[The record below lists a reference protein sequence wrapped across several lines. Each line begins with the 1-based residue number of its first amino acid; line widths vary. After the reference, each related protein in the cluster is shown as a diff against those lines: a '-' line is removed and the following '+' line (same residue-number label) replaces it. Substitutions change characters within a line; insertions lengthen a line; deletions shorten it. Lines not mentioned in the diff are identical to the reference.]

1 MIKDATNFTIK
12 RIFEDFY
19 QIPEYQREYSW
30 GRKHWEN
37 LFDDLNESNEGYFLG
52 SSICID
58 TRDNGYYE
66 VVDGQ
71 QRLATLTILK
81 LAICDCIKEYNKKKI
96 LNVKVE
102 KEKVKEWLNLEDS
115 LFKNKPRLILQNKQ
129 NIDDYKFLLQ
139 ECGFPN
145 GVKIN
150 EPKNYGNRRIKLAYN
165 YFYNSI
171 EKDTEFD
178 IDDIF
183 KLLEKIN
190 SAELVR
196 IVTENAQG
204 AFVLFESINNRGLPL
219 SPVDLIKN
227 KLFSE
232 LPQDELKSYN
242 EEWGE
247 ISDINITEFKDQ
259 VRFLRQFYNA
269 FKEKNILGDEEVF
282 YKIPKIP
289 KATKTNIIT
298 IFEKWIGRDNE
309 DNAKRIFETIIE
321 YSKYYSFLVAPNES
335 LKESV
340 KYFNLQSRF
349 EDLLH
354 LGVAPSYALF
364 LYLIKIDISEIEM
377 KKIIILIEKWFIR
390 RHLTNNPSTGKLDQI
405 FMDLIDDIHKDK
417 TVIVETIKNTLYS
430 KEILNQQ
437 SNIEKALYGKLYEEN
452 KSLSKYL
459 LIFLERSYKKEIT
472 RESGRLTNFWKV
484 LDFTKKKQQP
494 IWTVEHILPQN
505 PKKISEWKEWFSDE
519 EHKEYM
525 DKLGNLTLTGYNSNL
540 SNRSF
545 KDKKEKTIKTDE
557 EYQLIGYNSGVLG
570 LNEYVKNQDMWMP
583 EQIDERTALLNNK
596 LIKLLTV

>member
-437 SNIEKALYGKLYEEN
+437 SNIEKALYGNLYEEN

>member
-1 MIKDATNFTIK
+1 
-12 RIFEDFY
+12 
-19 QIPEYQREYSW
+19 
-30 GRKHWEN
+30 
-37 LFDDLNESNEGYFLG
+37 
-52 SSICID
+52 
-58 TRDNGYYE
+58 
-66 VVDGQ
+66 
-71 QRLATLTILK
+71 
-81 LAICDCIKEYNKKKI
+81 
-96 LNVKVE
+96 
-102 KEKVKEWLNLEDS
+102 
-115 LFKNKPRLILQNKQ
+115 
-129 NIDDYKFLLQ
+129 
-139 ECGFPN
+139 
-145 GVKIN
+145 
-150 EPKNYGNRRIKLAYN
+150 PKNYGNRRIKLAYN

-417 TVIVETIKNTLYS
+417 TVIVETIENTLYS

-545 KDKKEKTIKTDE
+545 
-557 EYQLIGYNSGVLG
+557 
-570 LNEYVKNQDMWMP
+570 
-583 EQIDERTALLNNK
+583 
-596 LIKLLTV
+596 